1 MIDTH
6 CHLTR
11 VELASRL
18 PEVLGAARAAG
29 VHSLVSIA
37 TGCTNAIAAR
47 DLARANDGVSFSA
60 GVHPLYAEE
69 PIDWDLLR
77 EAAEDECCVAW
88 GELGLDHH
96 YPRPPRPRQREV
108 LESQLGHIVDWE
120 SGAARKERGVVV
132 HCRKSF
138 DELVPI
144 LRASGIAGN
153 RFVFHCFSGGR
164 AEAEMVLEMGA
175 WISFTGILTYANA
188 PEVREAAA
196 VVPLDRIMVE
206 TDSPYLS
213 PEPDRRRWPNEPA
226 SVVAVAKR
234 LAEIRGIPLKDLETL
249 LDANAVRFFGP
260 RLKGP

>member
-18 PEVLGAARAAG
+18 SEVLGAARAAG
-29 VHSLVSIA
+29 VHSLVSIS
-37 TGCTNAIAAR
+37 TGCADAIAAR
-47 DLARANDGVSFSA
+47 DLARANPGVSFSA

-69 PIDWDLLR
+69 PIDWELLR
-77 EAAEDECCVAW
+77 EAAADERCVAW

-96 YPRPPRPRQREV
+96 YPKPSRTLQREV
-108 LESQLGHIVDWE
+108 LDAQLSHIVGWE
-120 SGAARKERGVVV
+120 SGIAHANRGIVV

-144 LRASGIAGN
+144 LRGSGIAGS
-153 RFVFHCFSGGR
+153 RFVFHCFSGGAR
-164 AEAEMVLEMGA
+164 EAEMVLEIGA

-196 VVPLDRIMVE
+196 IVPLDRVMVE

-234 LAEIRGIPLKDLETL
+234 LAEIRGIPLIELEAI
-249 LDANAVRFFGP
+249 LDANAARFFGL
-260 RLKGP
+260 RLKGT